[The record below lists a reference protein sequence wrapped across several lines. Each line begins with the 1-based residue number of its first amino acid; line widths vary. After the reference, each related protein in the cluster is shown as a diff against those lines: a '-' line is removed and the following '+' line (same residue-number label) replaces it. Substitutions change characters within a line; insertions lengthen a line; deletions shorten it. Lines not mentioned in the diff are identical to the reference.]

1 MSYAATDA
9 SEDSCLL
16 LRACMDHEGEFLGTD
31 TGDVHW
37 RHYTTRQRLIVAE
50 NLCTESLG
58 YSSYVEQNLNDDE
71 SKTKN
76 SPSLSQES
84 ITESLPLLVHSNDV
98 SFGGLPSNDQCRKDV
113 ERDRLII
120 NGIFCNGA
128 EIGYDCLHEHI
139 TSLLK
144 NKIAQHLL
152 NCPLNQTQSSA
163 LRALSSL
170 VLRKASRTLS
180 GGASF
185 AALAPHLGEGQQP
198 IPISMLASPINIR
211 IRQDA
216 TPQCILKLSK
226 RDEEVLGAASLHVSI
241 ETTTVFSMRTMVAMD
256 EEPSASTSPE
266 ECVGATF
273 IDEVAVPLSSI
284 LKLAG
289 RGGDEVGG
297 IVSLAEASSAA
308 RVHLALYEE

>member
-1 MSYAATDA
+1 
-9 SEDSCLL
+9 
-16 LRACMDHEGEFLGTD
+16 MDHEGEFLGTG
-31 TGDVHW
+31 TGDVYW
-37 RHYTTRQRLIVAE
+37 RHYATRQRLIVAE

-58 YSSYVEQNLNDDE
+58 YSTYIEQSVNDDE
-71 SKTKN
+71 SEK

-98 SFGGLPSNDQCRKDV
+98 SFGCLPSNDQCRKDV

-128 EIGYDCLHEHI
+128 EIGYDSLHEHI

-144 NKIAQHLL
+144 NEIAQHSL
-152 NCPLNQTQSSA
+152 NPPLNQNQSSA

-211 IRQDA
+211 IRQGA
-216 TPQCILKLSK
+216 TPQCILKLSE

-241 ETTTVFSMRTMVAMD
+241 ETTTVFSIRTMVAMD
-256 EEPSASTSPE
+256 EEPSASISPE

-273 IDEVAVPLSSI
+273 VDEVAVPLSSI

-289 RGGDEVGG
+289 RGGDEVGV

-308 RVHLALYEE
+308 RVHLALYEEEGR